1 MLKMLR
7 ERGEI
12 SGDLML
18 MVDEMYRQKGTQYQ
32 REKHVGADEEG
43 NAYKGTAPI
52 IVVGIEQK
60 TSFIVQALSTVLFI
74 LVNGCREN

>member
-12 SGDLML
+12 SGDLVL

-32 REKHVGADEEG
+32 REKYVGADKEG
-43 NAYKGTAPI
+43 NAYKGIAPI

-60 TSFIVQALSTVLFI
+60 TSFIVQVLSTVLFI